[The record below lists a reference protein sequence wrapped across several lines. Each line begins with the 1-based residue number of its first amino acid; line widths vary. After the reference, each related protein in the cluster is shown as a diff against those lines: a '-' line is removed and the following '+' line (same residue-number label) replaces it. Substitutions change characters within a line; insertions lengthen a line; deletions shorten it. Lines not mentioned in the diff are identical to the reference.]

1 MKATL
6 ENRLAKVEAVLGP
19 APTYERGRCFAVNG
33 DRVTELATGKE
44 PDPETLRKI
53 RAGERTG
60 PFDFVQVIV
69 RPGEPASRAVVSKRV

>member
-6 ENRLAKVEAVLGP
+6 ENRLAKVEAALGP
-19 APTYERGRCFAVNG
+19 APSHERGRSFIVDG
-33 DRVTELATGKE
+33 DRVIDRHTGKE

-60 PFDFVQVIV
+60 PFDIV
-69 RPGEPASRAVVSKRV
+69 RMIVASPTRA